1 MGSTQRSIRVKLTVP
16 ERIAHHPVLTKLPDK
31 FNVAT
36 NMIRARFSP
45 KGGWL
50 EFQFTGAPTNI
61 EKALAFLEK
70 EGVTVKKL

>member
-16 ERIAHHPVLTKLPDK
+16 ERIARRPVLTRLPDE

-36 NMIRARFSP
+36 NMIRARFST

-50 EFQFTGAPTNI
+50 EVLLTGASRNI
-61 EKALAFLEK
+61 ERALAFLTE